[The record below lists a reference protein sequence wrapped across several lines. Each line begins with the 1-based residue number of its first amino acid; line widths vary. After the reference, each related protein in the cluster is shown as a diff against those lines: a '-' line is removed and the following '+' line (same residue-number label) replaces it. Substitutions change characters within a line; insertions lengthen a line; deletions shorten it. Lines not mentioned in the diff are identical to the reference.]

1 MYRGG
6 EFEDSSEVMA
16 NSETTI
22 QTNTLTSY
30 MPLRI
35 VTINKV
41 LSLSEVT
48 VTKDPGTTGD
58 PLVLCRSTV
67 DPKLEFC
74 PRPFGF
80 LLQSGPARLLEIKAI

>member
-1 MYRGG
+1 MKLCVGARCKNKA
-6 EFEDSSEVMA
+6 SLQVK
-16 NSETTI
+16 
-22 QTNTLTSY
+22 LTSY

-35 VTINKV
+35 VSINKV

-48 VTKDPGTTGD
+48 VTKDPGTTGE
-58 PLVLCRSTV
+58 PFVLCRSTL

-80 LLQSGPARLLEIKAI
+80 WLQSGPAGSF